1 MREIK
6 FRGKTTYDNRWVY
19 GSYFYTDDNK
29 NNPFGTTP
37 IKEKHCI
44 LFYERGDWNM
54 GGWNWEEVDRNTVS
68 QFTNLYDK
76 NGKEIYEGDIL
87 VFDESYGESKILS
100 NYTLE
105 VRYVR
110 GIFAFLWDGNLYD
123 ECTINSP
130 TREWAVVVGNIYDN
144 PELIKTDD
152 E

>member
-6 FRGKTTYDNRWVY
+6 FRGKTIYDNRWVY

-29 NNPFGTTP
+29 NDPFRRGP
-37 IKEKHCI
+37 FKEKHCI
-44 LFYERGDWNM
+44 LYYESGDWNL

-68 QFTNLYDK
+68 QFTGLYDK
-76 NGKEIYEGDIL
+76 NGDEIYEGDVL
-87 VFDESYGESKILS
+87 VFDESYGDFKDA
-100 NYTLE
+100 LE

-110 GIFAFLWDGNLYD
+110 GVFAYLWNGNLDD

-144 PELIKTDD
+144 SELIKLNN